1 MTLEKSLDWASK
13 YRPSKFEEVILPSP
27 IEDSLR
33 AVLSKGGGMSLLLFG
48 NPGCGKTTL
57 AKLINPENTY
67 YINCTLNRSINLV
80 RELERTCSTVNVY
93 GQRRLILFDEA
104 DWLTPDAQAGLRGFV
119 EQFDVANDFVMTAN
133 YPDRLIDAIKSRFLP
148 VNFDFI
154 NSEQMRIK
162 ILNRLKEISRLEGYL
177 TVSEQQLRVIIS
189 DCFPDIRQ
197 MLKRLQFELQ
207 KKEKNDY

>member
-1 MTLEKSLDWASK
+1 MTLEKSPDWASK

-154 NSEQMRIK
+154 NSEQTRIK

-207 KKEKNDY
+207 KKGKK

>member
-1 MTLEKSLDWASK
+1 MTLEKSPDWASK

-154 NSEQMRIK
+154 NSEQTRIK

-207 KKEKNDY
+207 KKERNDY

>member
-1 MTLEKSLDWASK
+1 MTLEKSPDWAST

-154 NSEQMRIK
+154 NSEQTRIK